1 MNAFGPHNGCAH
13 LFTCVGI
20 VIGGIAGVLF
30 LLALF
35 SALTAAL
42 VKLIRAGKIPG
53 IYGYKLAPQTLDG
66 IAVSPLYSS
75 QWSNTNPLNN

>member
-1 MNAFGPHNGCAH
+1 MNAFGPHNRCAH

-42 VKLIRAGKIPG
+42 VKLIRAGKCTEETQQCHPELVAPVCIPR
-53 IYGYKLAPQTLDG
+53 
-66 IAVSPLYSS
+66 
-75 QWSNTNPLNN
+75 